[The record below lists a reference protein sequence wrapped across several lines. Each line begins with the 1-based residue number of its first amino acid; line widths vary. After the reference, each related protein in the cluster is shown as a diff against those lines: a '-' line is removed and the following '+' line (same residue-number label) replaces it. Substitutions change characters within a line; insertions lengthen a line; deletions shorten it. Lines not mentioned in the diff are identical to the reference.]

1 MSSAGTS
8 QAISHIS
15 VVTVNVTEQQAS
27 ELVEHVGAAEELA
40 RRDPDLARA
49 IATVGPLNIRPP
61 LDSRFAALCRSIVFQ
76 QLAGRAAAAIY
87 GRFVQAVGPEL
98 TAEAVLAAPQ
108 PALRTAGLSAAKTA
122 SLLDLAA
129 KVVDG
134 TVPLDGIQELTDD
147 EIVARLSSVRGIGRW
162 TAQMFL
168 IFQLRRPD
176 VWPVDDLGVRRGYAA
191 MHRLAVWPKPK
202 ELELLGDVYR
212 PWRSVTAWYCWRMA
226 DVVLPAS

>member
-1 MSSAGTS
+1 M
-8 QAISHIS
+8 
-15 VVTVNVTEQQAS
+15 QAS
-27 ELVEHVGAAEELA
+27 ELVEHAGAAEELA

-49 IATVGPLNIRPP
+49 IAAVGPLNIRPP

-98 TAEAVLAAPQ
+98 TAEAVRAAPQ
-108 PALRTAGLSAAKTA
+108 PALRGAGLSAAKTA

-168 IFQLRRPD
+168 LFQLRRPD
-176 VWPVDDLGVRRGYAA
+176 VWPVDDLGVRRGYTA

-202 ELELLGDVYR
+202 ELELLGEVYR
-212 PWRSVTAWYCWRMA
+212 PWRSVAAWYCWRMA

>member
-1 MSSAGTS
+1 M
-8 QAISHIS
+8 
-15 VVTVNVTEQQAS
+15 QAS

-49 IATVGPLNIRPP
+49 IAAVGPLTIGPP
-61 LDSRFAALCRSIVFQ
+61 LDSSFASLCRSIVFQ

-87 GRFVQAVGPEL
+87 GRFFQAVGPEL

-108 PALRTAGLSAAKTA
+108 PALRGAGLSAAKTA
-122 SLLDLAA
+122 ALLDLAA

-176 VWPVDDLGVRRGYAA
+176 VWPVDDLGVRRGWARI
-191 MHRLAVWPKPK
+191 HRLD
-202 ELELLGDVYR
+202 ELPSAKALQLLG
-212 PWRSVTAWYCWRMA
+212 
-226 DVVLPAS
+226 

>member
-1 MSSAGTS
+1 M
-8 QAISHIS
+8 
-15 VVTVNVTEQQAS
+15 QAS

-49 IATVGPLNIRPP
+49 IAAVGPLNITPS
-61 LDSRFAALCRSIVFQ
+61 LDSNFAVLCRSIVFQ
-76 QLAGRAAAAIY
+76 QLAGRAAAASY
-87 GRFVQAVGPEL
+87 GRFVLAVGPEL

-108 PALRTAGLSAAKTA
+108 PALRGAGLSAAKTA

-147 EIVARLSSVRGIGRW
+147 EIVARLSTVRGIGRW

-168 IFQLRRPD
+168 LFQLRRPD
-176 VWPVDDLGVRRGYAA
+176 VWPVDDLGVRRGYAL

-202 ELELLGDVYR
+202 ELELLGEVYR
-212 PWRSVTAWYCWRMA
+212 PWRSVAAWYCWRTA